1 MFRTLYALFAF
12 ELGSRR
18 VHVLGVTR
26 NPDSG
31 WVTRQARNLTMGERL
46 HGVRF
51 LIRDRDSKF
60 SGPFDEVF
68 RSEGVNILK
77 TPIRAPKAN
86 AFAERWVRTVRT
98 ECLDWMLVLG
108 RRLKGTETSDQQCD
122 QRVRRIGPPF
132 RRRPVLCSSLSST
145 SCCVGSSRSR
155 AALRRIG
162 TTTSRS
168 WSFVI
173 SSPCSSAVSAGRA
186 FAAVIG

>member
-1 MFRTLYALFAF
+1 VVAPSYTGSCSGASSTQLIKDYAYDYLNRMAAYQSYAAGAVQDQATYDYDPLDRVLQETEKQGSSPTRTTDFAY
-12 ELGSRR
+12 LG
-18 VHVLGVTR
+18 LTNLVT
-26 NPDSG
+26 NESQSG
-31 WVTRQARNLTMGERL
+31 DAHQG
-46 HGVRF
+46 
-51 LIRDRDSKF
+51 
-60 SGPFDEVF
+60 
-68 RSEGVNILK
+68 
-77 TPIRAPKAN
+77 
-86 AFAERWVRTVRT
+86 
-98 ECLDWMLVLG
+98 
-108 RRLKGTETSDQQCD
+108 RLKGTETSDQQCD

-173 SSPCSSAVSAGRA
+173 SSPCSGAVSAGRA